1 MCFSSKSDIFVC
13 NRVPEFPQKSP
24 KLIVDRKVPS
34 HQVKASSLSSDGSP
48 KLKDRRSPRGSQ
60 TDPPVNQKKLGPRI
74 AGLESQLEQAQ
85 EELKMLKD
93 QLVSAEAAKKEA
105 QRQLENKTTKP
116 KAEIGQAQ
124 ERKTTKLKKE
134 AQQKLQKK
142 SGKVISPES
151 EKVLKE
157 YSHPSEIEVSKK
169 TDLPVHVD
177 GDVDIDQLETDVF
190 EVQVEKAT
198 VEAKPEFSQP
208 TEENELNSKFV
219 CLTAE
224 SPVLE
229 PENPR
234 IHELALRNDEIISL
248 KANLELKDK
257 ELEVFSQSNENLKVK
272 LSDANAEILSARAKE
287 EEMAWGLKQLAEEL
301 ETSKGSVA
309 KLTEKLGAAEGAKET
324 LETEM
329 KKLKVQTE
337 QWRKA
342 ADAAAAVLAGDVEMN
357 GRRISQRCGS
367 MDTHYYEPAVGR
379 YAGFVGSP
387 GLGGNDSDD
396 GFGNGKRKGSIR
408 MFGDLWKKKGQ
419 K

>member
-1 MCFSSKSDIFVC
+1 MSRLRASEV
-13 NRVPEFPQKSP
+13 RQKSP
-24 KLIVDRKVPS
+24 KLLTDRKVPS

-48 KLKDRRSPRGSQ
+48 RLKDRRSPRGSQ
-60 TDPPVNQKKLGPRI
+60 SDPLPVNQKRLGTRI
-74 AGLESQLEQAQ
+74 AGLETQLEQAQ

-93 QLVSAEAAKKEA
+93 QLASAEAAKKVA
-105 QRQLENKTTKP
+105 QQQLESKTTKP
-116 KAEIGQAQ
+116 KTEVRREQ
-124 ERKTTKLKKE
+124 EKKTVKLKRE
-134 AQQKLQKK
+134 SQQKPQKK

-151 EKVLKE
+151 DKVLKE
-157 YSHPSEIEVSKK
+157 YSHPSEIQVSKK
-169 TDLPVHVD
+169 TERPVHE
-177 GDVDIDQLETDVF
+177 DVENDQLETDVF
-190 EVQVEKAT
+190 EVEVEKAT

-219 CLTAE
+219 CLTTE

-229 PENPR
+229 PGNLR
-234 IHELALRNDEIISL
+234 MNQLALRNDEIILL
-248 KANLELKDK
+248 KANLELKEK
-257 ELEVFSQSNENLKVK
+257 EVEVFSQSNENLKAK
-272 LSDANAEILSARAKE
+272 LNDATTEVLSARAKE
-287 EEMAWGLKQLAEEL
+287 EEMTLRLKQLAEEL
-301 ETSKGSVA
+301 ETSKGTVETLS
-309 KLTEKLGAAEGAKET
+309 EKLGAAEGAKET

-367 MDTHYYEPAVGR
+367 MDTHYYEPAVGG

-387 GLGGNDSDD
+387 GLGGNESDD
-396 GFGNGKRKGSIR
+396 GFGNGKRKGSSIR

>member
-1 MCFSSKSDIFVC
+1 MYLLLILPKASEV
-13 NRVPEFPQKSP
+13 PQKSP
-24 KLIVDRKVPS
+24 KLVTDRKVLS

-48 KLKDRRSPRGSQ
+48 KFRDRRSPRGSQ
-60 TDPPVNQKKLGPRI
+60 SDPLNQKKLGTRI
-74 AGLESQLEQAQ
+74 AGLQSQLEQAQ
-85 EELKMLKD
+85 EELKLLKD
-93 QLVSAEAAKKEA
+93 QLASAEAAKKEA
-105 QRQLENKTTKP
+105 QQQLENKTTKP
-116 KAEIGQAQ
+116 KIEVRNEQ
-124 ERKTTKLKKE
+124 EKKTAKVRKE
-134 AQQKLQKK
+134 AQPKLQKK

-157 YSHPSEIEVSKK
+157 YSHPREIQVSKK
-169 TDLPVHVD
+169 VDHPVHEDV
-177 GDVDIDQLETDVF
+177 GDDQLETDVF

-198 VEAKPEFSQP
+198 VEAKPEFNHT
-208 TEENELNSKFV
+208 TEENELNSKSV
-219 CLTAE
+219 CLTTE

-229 PENPR
+229 PENSQ
-234 IHELALRNDEIISL
+234 IDEVALRNGEIVSL
-248 KANLELKDK
+248 KASLELKEK
-257 ELEVFSQSNENLKVK
+257 ELEVFCQNNENLKVK
-272 LSDANAEILSARAKE
+272 LDLASTEVLSVQAKE
-287 EEMAWGLKQLAEEL
+287 EEMTLRLKQLTEEL
-301 ETSKGSVA
+301 ETSKGTVA

-329 KKLKVQTE
+329 KKLRVQTE

-342 ADAAAAVLAGDVEMN
+342 ADAAAAVLAGDAEMN

-367 MDTHYYEPAVGR
+367 MDTHYYEPAVGG

-396 GFGNGKRKGSIR
+396 GFGNGKRKGSSIR